1 MDFVANLTQNTIV
14 KKIGK
19 SVNICQTCEQMY
31 SGTVFIETRCI
42 SFWKTRLSVDRWRK
56 ALVNNWKELY
66 TRSTLSPAAVK
77 TSLKTFIP

>member
-1 MDFVANLTQNTIV
+1 MPVSVFCVLQCSGVTSLKCGEINDMDFVANLTQNTIV

-42 SFWKTRLSVDRWRK
+42 SFWKTRLSVDR
-56 ALVNNWKELY
+56 
-66 TRSTLSPAAVK
+66 
-77 TSLKTFIP
+77 